1 MEIEITAKAVYEILK
16 DVYEESPWTR
26 EQVRADLLLPNTD
39 YFYVYNGNELIGFL
53 SSQDLIGEIEMTNI
67 AVKKE
72 YQHKGYAKTLMTQ
85 LIERPET
92 LFLEVRQSNQNA
104 QRLYHYFG
112 FEIVGK
118 RPNYYH
124 QPIED
129 AIIMKRQALL

>member
-1 MEIEITAKAVYEILK
+1 M
-16 DVYEESPWTR
+16 S
-26 EQVRADLLLPNTD
+26 
-39 YFYVYNGNELIGFL
+39 
-53 SSQDLIGEIEMTNI
+53 
-67 AVKKE
+67 
-72 YQHKGYAKTLMTQ
+72 Q